1 MDWTWETSLDK
12 VIAMTVSELVSNGSL
27 ISKSTIS
34 LTKKQ
39 PMLTNLLLQELEF
52 SSDQLLALFLYLG
65 QWAMAYPGV
74 AASPV

>member
-1 MDWTWETSLDK
+1 
-12 VIAMTVSELVSNGSL
+12 
-27 ISKSTIS
+27 
-34 LTKKQ
+34 
-39 PMLTNLLLQELEF
+39 MLTNLLLQELEF